1 MKLKRIVNLIIFIAL
16 NLAIAIPGKAQ
27 VNAEQCITI
36 GRNVLSMDDYMLS
49 IQYFNQAIKAKPYL
63 SDPYFFRGLAKLYLE
78 DYKGAE
84 EDCTLAIERNK
95 FKTESYKVRGFARQY
110 LGKDS
115 LAVEDYNIGLKD
127 NPDDKYFLFY
137 KGVAETEL
145 KRYSGADSTFSK
157 LLRLYP
163 RFEDGITARAR
174 LRMLE
179 GDTVKALE
187 DLTASIKL
195 APASLNPYLM
205 RSEIYSRQKKWDE
218 AAADMDEAIKLH
230 PQDADY
236 YLNRAYLR
244 YNNDDFFGAMADYN
258 YAIELRPYNTAALFN
273 RALLRYE
280 VRDLGRAARDLEEV
294 LKIEPDNFHARYN
307 RALILLE
314 LGEYKEAINGF
325 ESIARKYPRFYPA
338 YYAIAEAKHKMGD
351 MRGAIMNVN
360 KAEDLIRKYVKNP
373 MKFKLDRPTIAAGAN
388 TKGFSDVESDAET
401 DSEDED
407 NDIKVMEKFNQLVT
421 VSSSNST
428 QLSYNEKIKGRVQ
441 DRDMNVEPEPLY
453 SLSFYESPKS
463 LRTTSNYFRDLDDFN
478 QGSYIREKVYLTPG
492 TPGIDSEEKA
502 EEIFRKVEY
511 YEGVISDGAAR
522 PADYL
527 ALGIA
532 QTMLKNYEAA
542 IIALDRAIELDPR
555 FTVALLARGYV
566 KQAEVSSRPVSAE
579 QENSVEAELR
589 RRGQAKEYASAMADY
604 DAALSIDARLVF
616 AWFNKGN
623 LYYSLHDYTSA
634 MQCYSE
640 ALKLDSEFGPAFYN
654 RGITY
659 LQMGN
664 KRQAFIDLSKAG
676 EAGVIPS
683 YNLLKR
689 MK

>member
-145 KRYSGADSTFSK
+145 KCYSGADSTFSK

-205 RSEIYSRQKKWDE
+205 RSEIYSRQKRWEE
-218 AAADMDEAIKLH
+218 AASDMDEAIKLH

-360 KAEDLIRKYVKNP
+360 KAEDLIKRYVKNP
-373 MKFKLDRPTIAAGAN
+373 GTFKLDRPTIASGTN
-388 TKGFSDVESDAET
+388 TKGFSDEEDKENGDEES
-401 DSEDED
+401 
-407 NDIKVMEKFNQLVT
+407 DIKVMEKFNQLVT
-421 VSSSNST
+421 VSSSQSP

-478 QGSYIREKVYLTPG
+478 QHGYIQEKVFLTPG
-492 TPGIDSEEKA
+492 FPSVDSEEQAQEIFKKA
-502 EEIFRKVEY
+502 EY
-511 YEGVISDGAAR
+511 YNGVISDGAGR

-527 ALGIA
+527 ALGVA
-532 QTMLKNYEAA
+532 LTMLKNYEPA
-542 IIALDRAIELDPR
+542 IEALGRAVELDPR
-555 FTVALLARGYV
+555 FTVALMARAYV
-566 KQAEVSSRPVSAE
+566 RQAEASSKRVAS
-579 QENSVEAELR
+579 ENEGSVETELR
-589 RRGQAKEYASAMADY
+589 RMGQAKELSSAMADY
-604 DAALSIDARLVF
+604 DAALAVDPRLAY

-623 LYYSLHDYTSA
+623 IYYSLHDFTSA

-640 ALKLDSEFGPAFYN
+640 ALKLDSEFGPAYYN

>member
-16 NLAIAIPGKAQ
+16 NLAIALPGKAQ

-145 KRYSGADSTFSK
+145 KRFAGADSTFSK

-187 DLTASIKL
+187 DLSASIKL

-294 LKIEPDNFHARYN
+294 LKIEPDNFHALYN

-314 LGEYKEAINGF
+314 LGEYKEAVSGF

-373 MKFKLDRPTIAAGAN
+373 GKFQLDRPTIASGAN
-388 TKGFSDVESDAET
+388 TKGFSDEEELVGPEEES
-401 DSEDED
+401 
-407 NDIKVMEKFNQLVT
+407 DIKVMEKFNQLVT
-421 VSSSNST
+421 VSSSQSP

-441 DRDMNVEPEPLY
+441 DRDMNVEPEPIY

-478 QGSYIREKVYLTPG
+478 QNGYIKEKVILTPG
-492 TPGIDSEEKA
+492 TPVVDTEERA
-502 EEIFRKVEY
+502 QDIFRKVEY
-511 YEGVISDGAAR
+511 YNGVIADGAGR

-527 ALGIA
+527 ALGVA

-542 IIALDRAIELDPR
+542 IVALDRAIEMDPR
-555 FTVALLARGYV
+555 FAVALMARGYV
-566 KQAEVSSRPVSAE
+566 RQAEASSRPVSTE
-579 QENSVEAELR
+579 GDSSVESELKK
-589 RRGQAKEYASAMADY
+589 RGLAKELSSAMADY
-604 DAALSIDARLVF
+604 DAALAVDPRLAF

-623 LYYSLHDYTSA
+623 LYYSLHDFTSA

-640 ALKLDSEFGPAFYN
+640 ALKLDSEFGPAYYN

>member
-1 MKLKRIVNLIIFIAL
+1 MKSLISTLSGLFLTLATAL
-16 NLAIAIPGKAQ
+16 PLHGQI
-27 VNAEQCITI
+27 NAEQCITI

-84 EDCTLAIERNK
+84 EDCSLAIERNK
-95 FKTESYKVRGFARQY
+95 YKTESYKVRGFARQY

-137 KGVAETEL
+137 KAVAETEL
-145 KRYSGADSTFSK
+145 KRYPSADSTFSH
-157 LLRLYP
+157 LMRLYP

-174 LRMLE
+174 LRMLQ
-179 GDTVKALE
+179 GDTVKAVE

-195 APASLNPYLM
+195 APATLNPYLM
-205 RSEIYSRQKKWDE
+205 RAEIYAAQKKWGE

-230 PQDADY
+230 PQEADY

-258 YAIELRPYNTAALFN
+258 YALELRPYNAAALFN

-280 VRDLGRAARDLEEV
+280 VRDFARAVKDLDEV
-294 LKIEPDNFHARYN
+294 LRIEPENFHARYN

-314 LGEYKEAINGF
+314 LGEYRDAIKGF
-325 ESIARKYPRFYPA
+325 EGIAAKYPRFYPA
-338 YYAIAEAKHKMGD
+338 YYAMAEAWHKMGD
-351 MRGAIMNVN
+351 MRQAIMNVN
-360 KAEDLIRKYVKNP
+360 KAEELIRKYVKNP
-373 MKFKLDRPTIAAGAN
+373 TKFQLDRPTIASGAN
-388 TKGFSDVESDAET
+388 TKGFDEAEG
-401 DSEDED
+401 EDEETE

-421 VSSSNST
+421 VSSSDSP

-453 SLSFYESPKS
+453 FLSFFESPKS
-463 LRTTSNYFRDLDDFN
+463 LRTTSNYFRELDDFN
-478 QGSYIREKVYLTPG
+478 QNAYIAEKVYLTPG
-492 TPGIDSEEKA
+492 NPSLDSEEA
-502 EEIFRKVEY
+502 AQAIFRKAEY
-511 YEGVISDGAAR
+511 YNGLVADGAAR

-527 ALGIA
+527 ALGVA
-532 QTMLKNYEAA
+532 QTMLKNYPAA
-542 IIALDRAIELDPR
+542 IEALDRALDIDPS
-555 FTVALLARGYV
+555 FTVALMARGYV
-566 KQAEVSSRPVSAE
+566 RQMQALVQPSGGEGDNA
-579 QENSVEAELR
+579 VEAELKR
-589 RRGQAKEYASAMADY
+589 RTATKELSDAIADY
-604 DAALSIDARLVF
+604 DAALAIDPRLVY

-623 LYYSLHDYTSA
+623 LYYALQDYTSA

-640 ALKLDSEFGPAFYN
+640 ALKLDSEFGPAYYN
-654 RGITY
+654 RGISY
-659 LQMGN
+659 LQLGN
-664 KRQAFIDLSKAG
+664 KRQAFVDLSKAG

>member
-1 MKLKRIVNLIIFIAL
+1 MKGQI
-16 NLAIAIPGKAQ
+16 
-27 VNAEQCITI
+27 NAEQCVTI

-63 SDPYFFRGLAKLYLE
+63 AEPYFYRGLAKLYLE

-84 EDCTLAIERNK
+84 EDCSLAIERNK

-145 KRYSGADSTFSK
+145 KRYAGADSTFAR

-163 RFEDGITARAR
+163 RFEDGITARGR
-174 LRMLE
+174 LRLLE
-179 GDTVKALE
+179 GDTVKALD
-187 DLTASIKL
+187 DLSASIKL
-195 APASLNPYLM
+195 APANLNPYLM
-205 RSEIYSRQKKWDE
+205 RAEIYAHQKKWGE

-280 VRDLGRAARDLEEV
+280 VRDLRRAAQDLQEV

-314 LGEYKEAINGF
+314 AGDYKEAIKGF
-325 ESIARKYPRFYPA
+325 EAIAQKYPRFYPA
-338 YYAIAEAKHKMGD
+338 YYAIAEARHKMGD
-351 MRGAIMNVN
+351 MRGAILNVN
-360 KAEDLIRKYVKNP
+360 KAEDLIRRYVKNP
-373 MKFKLDRPTIAAGAN
+373 GKFKLDRPTIASGTN
-388 TKGFSDVESDAET
+388 TRGFSEEVDSKD
-401 DSEDED
+401 DSEED
-407 NDIKVMEKFNQLVT
+407 SDIKVMEKFNQLVT
-421 VSSSNST
+421 VSNTEST
-428 QLSYNEKIKGRVQ
+428 QLSYNEKIKGKVQ
-441 DRDMNVEPEPLY
+441 DRDMNVVPEPTY
-453 SLSFYESPKS
+453 SLSFFESPRS

-478 QGSYIREKVYLTPG
+478 QNGYVKEKIYLTPG
-492 TPGIDSEEKA
+492 APSLETEEKA
-502 EEIFRKVEY
+502 GEVFKKAEY
-511 YEGVISDGAAR
+511 YSGVISDGAAR

-527 ALGIA
+527 ALGVA
-532 QTMLKNYEAA
+532 QTMLKNYDAA
-542 IIALDRAIELDPR
+542 VEALDRALEKDAR
-555 FTVALLARGYV
+555 FTVALMARGYV
-566 KQAEVSSRPVSAE
+566 RQAQAASTPSAAE
-579 QENSVEAELR
+579 GNDAVDAELK
-589 RRGQAKEYASAMADY
+589 RRGVAMELQAAMADY
-604 DAALSIDARLVF
+604 DAALAIDPRLAF

-623 LYYSLHDYTSA
+623 IYYSLHDYTSA

-640 ALKLDSEFGPAFYN
+640 ALKLDSEFGPAYYN

>member
-1 MKLKRIVNLIIFIAL
+1 MKLNKILNLIIFAS
-16 NLAIAIPGKAQ
+16 LAFAFPDRAKAQ
-27 VNAEQCITI
+27 INAEQCITI

-84 EDCTLAIERNK
+84 EDCSLAIERNK
-95 FKTESYKVRGFARQY
+95 YKTESYKVRGFARQY

-115 LAVEDYNIGLKD
+115 LAVEDYEIGLKD

-145 KRYSGADSTFSK
+145 KRFAAADSTFSH

-174 LRMLE
+174 LRMVE
-179 GDTVKALE
+179 GDTLQAVE
-187 DLTASIKL
+187 DLTASIRL

-205 RSEIYSRQKKWDE
+205 RAEIYANQKKWAE
-218 AAADMDEAIKLH
+218 ASADMDEAIKLH

-258 YAIELRPYNTAALFN
+258 YALELRPYNAAALFN

-280 VRDLGRAARDLEEV
+280 VRDFNRAVKDLEEV

-314 LGEYKEAINGF
+314 LGEYRQALNGF
-325 ESIARKYPRFYPA
+325 DEIVKKYPRFYPA
-338 YYAIAEAKHKMGD
+338 YYAMAEAWHKMGD
-351 MRGAIMNVN
+351 MRQAILNVN
-360 KAEDLIRKYVKNP
+360 KAEDLIKKYVKNP
-373 MKFKLDRPTIAAGAN
+373 TKFKLDRPTIASGAN
-388 TKGFSDVESDAET
+388 TKGFDET
-401 DSEDED
+401 ATDPEGEEDET
-407 NDIKVMEKFNQLVT
+407 DIKVMEKFNQLVT
-421 VSSSNST
+421 VGATQNP

-441 DRDMNVEPEPLY
+441 DRDMSIEPEPVY
-453 SLSFYESPKS
+453 AVSFFESPKS
-463 LRTTSNYFRDLDDFN
+463 LRTTSNYFRELDDFN
-478 QGSYIREKVYLTPG
+478 QGGYVAEKIYLTPG
-492 TPGIDSEEKA
+492 NVGLDNEEA
-502 EEIFRKVEY
+502 VQSIFRRAEY
-511 YEGVISDGAAR
+511 YNGVIADGAAR

-527 ALGIA
+527 ALGVA
-532 QTMLKNYEAA
+532 QTMLKNYPAA
-542 IIALDRAIELDPR
+542 IAALDKALEVDPR
-555 FTVALLARGYV
+555 FTVALMARGYIRQM
-566 KQAEVSSRPVSAE
+566 QASSPSVETAVE
-579 QENSVEAELR
+579 TAVEAELK
-589 RRGQAKEYASAMADY
+589 RRGAMKEMADAVADY
-604 DAALSIDARLVF
+604 DAALAINPRLVY

-623 LYYSLHDYTSA
+623 LYYALRDYTSA

-640 ALKLDSEFGPAFYN
+640 ALRIDPEFGQAYYN
-654 RGITY
+654 RGISY
-659 LQMGN
+659 LQLGN

-683 YNLLKR
+683 YSLLKR